1 MARRRSPSAPS
12 LSIFLFP
19 LPALVVFV
27 VFFAVPTLQAFQ
39 YAVTDWDGYSADFNN
54 VGLSNLTRAVG
65 GDSLFRNAAVN
76 NAKFLLV
83 VVVVQ
88 TVVSLLLA
96 LALLRNSRGSVAL
109 RALFFFP
116 TILSS
121 VSVAFIWK
129 FIYDPT
135 YGIGNSVLG
144 AGASALNAVGFD
156 VEPVRLSYLGNDA
169 SAIYWVAV
177 AQCWAHTGQM
187 MVVYV
192 AGLQAIPG
200 ELHEAAAMD
209 GASPLRK
216 FRFITWPLVAPA
228 TAIVVAYTT
237 IQSFRAFDLILGLSG
252 IPPKG
257 SLDIL
262 STRIYT
268 TFANSQYGYAA
279 AESIL
284 FMALIGVVTVVQRRA
299 LRLIP
304 QVES

>member
-1 MARRRSPSAPS
+1 MARRRSPSAPG
-12 LSIFLFP
+12 LSIYLFP
-19 LPALVVFV
+19 LPALAVFA
-27 VFFAVPTLQAFQ
+27 VFFAAPTLQAFQ
-39 YAVTDWDGYSADFNN
+39 YAVTDWDGFSVDFRN
-54 VGLSNLTRAVG
+54 VGLANFTRTVT
-65 GDSLFRNAAVN
+65 GDSLFTNAAVN

-83 VVVVQ
+83 VVLVQ
-88 TVVSLLLA
+88 TFLSLLLA

-144 AGASALNAVGFD
+144 AGAGLLNAVGFD
-156 VEPVRLSYLGNDA
+156 VQPLRLSYLGDDA
-169 SAIYWVAV
+169 TAIYWVAI

-200 ELHEAAAMD
+200 ELYEAAAVD
-209 GASPLRK
+209 GASPGRQ

-237 IQSFRAFDLILGLSG
+237 IQSFKAFDLILGLSG
-252 IPPKG
+252 IPPKA

-284 FMALIGVVTVVQRRA
+284 FMFLIAVVTIVQRRT

-304 QVES
+304 QAD